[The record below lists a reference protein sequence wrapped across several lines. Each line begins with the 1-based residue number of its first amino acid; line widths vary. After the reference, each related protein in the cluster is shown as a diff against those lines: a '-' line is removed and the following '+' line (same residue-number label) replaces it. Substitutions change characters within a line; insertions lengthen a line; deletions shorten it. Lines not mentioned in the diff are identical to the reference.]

1 MEGLTRVSLCTDRDL
16 YLGSPLD
23 FSTEV
28 IVYSPIYKLNWL
40 LALYK
45 PLETLSHVSFCITK
59 SHLYEREEV
68 GDREREREKFGEV
81 REEEEKKEKNNFNK
95 IYSDSKI
102 EIIQKTSTYN
112 TYILVQTIQ

>member
-1 MEGLTRVSLCTDRDL
+1 MDRDL
-16 YLGSPLD
+16 YLGSTLD
-23 FSTEV
+23 FSIEV
-28 IVYSPIYKLNWL
+28 IFYSPIYKLNWL

-81 REEEEKKEKNNFNK
+81 KRRGREKGKEQF
-95 IYSDSKI
+95 
-102 EIIQKTSTYN
+102 
-112 TYILVQTIQ
+112 

>member
-1 MEGLTRVSLCTDRDL
+1 M
-16 YLGSPLD
+16 
-23 FSTEV
+23 
-28 IVYSPIYKLNWL
+28 
-40 LALYK
+40 
-45 PLETLSHVSFCITK
+45 
-59 SHLYEREEV
+59 REKRWEI
-68 GDREREREKFGEV
+68 GRERGRSLERL